1 MKVNREKLEW
11 YLKNIRRDNENI
23 SDTELINKLA
33 TWIERN
39 PGCID
44 VNGVSDPGRYYYSTV
59 GYGVFSL
66 LGERYRMGRIEVF
79 DSQSESD
86 YQIDEGSYCMPFVA
100 ANQFEDFIES
110 LQTDLPIHIGM
121 GSVDECNRATAE
133 ELGIEPDK
141 MHDKETKKEFYKKKN
156 DISAKEQGYKDWDDL
171 LAHSKFG
178 PKNKDNDTNTT
189 KSK

>member
-1 MKVNREKLEW
+1 MKVDREKLEW

-33 TWIERN
+33 NWIERN
-39 PGCID
+39 PGSID

-59 GYGVFSL
+59 GYGIFSL

-79 DSQSESD
+79 DKQSESG

-133 ELGIEPDK
+133 ELGIDTEL
-141 MHDKETKKEFYKKKN
+141 MHDSETKKAYYKKKN
-156 DISAKEQGYKDWDDL
+156 DAYAAEQGYKDFDEL
-171 LAHSKFG
+171 LANSKFG
-178 PKNKDNDTNTT
+178 DLRLNKDNE
-189 KSK
+189 KR